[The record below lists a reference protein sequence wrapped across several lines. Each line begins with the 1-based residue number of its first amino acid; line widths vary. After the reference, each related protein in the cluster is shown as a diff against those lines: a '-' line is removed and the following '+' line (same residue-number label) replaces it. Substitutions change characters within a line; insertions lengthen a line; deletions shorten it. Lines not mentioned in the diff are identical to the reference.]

1 MKEPTSEDRLFGT
14 LAIVLLSLSL
24 LVPWILMTFAAFD
37 IALGFGV
44 TGILL
49 AFVSGIIGWKHKAGQ
64 VSVYIIGVFVGFSLG
79 VLLIKIF

>member
-24 LVPWILMTFAAFD
+24 LVPWILMAFAAFD

-64 VSVYIIGVFVGFSLG
+64 VSVYIIGVLLVPCLVF
-79 VLLIKIF
+79 LLINLL